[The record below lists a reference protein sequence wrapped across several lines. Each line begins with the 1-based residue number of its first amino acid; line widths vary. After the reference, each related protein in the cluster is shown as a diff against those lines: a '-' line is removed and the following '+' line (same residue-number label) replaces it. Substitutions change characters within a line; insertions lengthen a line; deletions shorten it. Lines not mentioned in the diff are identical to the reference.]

1 MLDIQKI
8 RADFPILSQYVNG
21 KPLVY
26 FDNGATSQ
34 TPKVVI
40 DSIVDYYSRYNA
52 NIHRGVHTLSQIA
65 TDAYEQ
71 ARTKLQHHFNA
82 KHNYEIIFTSGTTE
96 GINLVANGFASI
108 LKKDD
113 EIIVSALE
121 HHSNIVPWQMLC
133 EHTGAILKVI
143 PMNYDG
149 ELLMDEYV
157 KLLSPKTK
165 LVFCNHISNA
175 LGTINPVE
183 FIIEKA
189 HEVGAAVLI
198 DGAQAVPHLK
208 PDVQKLNCDFYVA
221 SAHKMCGPTGVGILY
236 GKEAVVVRSGIGKV
250 NAAICTQILADHFD
264 VDLVI
269 NTGIAGSL
277 DAAIDIGDMV
287 ISTDAV
293 QHDMDTSIFGDPIG
307 QVPRMDTFAFPADAQ
322 LVEKAVRA
330 NQEANPDIH
339 TFTGRIASGDQFISS
354 QEVKERIVTLFGA
367 KCAEME
373 GAAIAHGAYLNQI
386 PCVIVRAISDKA
398 DNSASMDYPAFE
410 KKAIEHSIRLLE
422 KLLPEL

>member
-1 MLDIQKI
+1 MAKI
-8 RADFPILSQYVNG
+8 GIIGAMELEVDALKAAMEVKNTVTRAGMEFKEGTL
-21 KPLVY
+21 
-26 FDNGATSQ
+26 NGA
-34 TPKVVI
+34 
-40 DSIVDYYSRYNA
+40 
-52 NIHRGVHTLSQIA
+52 
-65 TDAYEQ
+65 
-71 ARTKLQHHFNA
+71 
-82 KHNYEIIFTSGTTE
+82 
-96 GINLVANGFASI
+96 
-108 LKKDD
+108 
-113 EIIVSALE
+113 
-121 HHSNIVPWQMLC
+121 
-133 EHTGAILKVI
+133 
-143 PMNYDG
+143 
-149 ELLMDEYV
+149 
-157 KLLSPKTK
+157 
-165 LVFCNHISNA
+165 
-175 LGTINPVE
+175 
-183 FIIEKA
+183 
-189 HEVGAAVLI
+189 
-198 DGAQAVPHLK
+198 
-208 PDVQKLNCDFYVA
+208 DV
-221 SAHKMCGPTGVGILY
+221 
-236 GKEAVVVRSGIGKV
+236 VVVRPGIGKV
-250 NAAICTQILADHFD
+250 NAAICTQMLAEHFD

-269 NTGIAGSL
+269 KTGIAGSL
-277 DAAIDIGDMV
+277 DAAIDMGDMV